1 VTHLGNLSFYRSTA
15 TLLKK
20 WEEEAF
26 LTGAMEMDRRKSSSW
41 LLLTVLA
48 CGIFVATSPALMAQE
63 VQGDLS
69 KRVKTRVQPTYPELA
84 KRMAVRGTV
93 KLMVTV
99 GTNGKVKNTKVVGGH
114 PVLVGASEDA
124 IRRWKFEPA
133 ADETTGIVEF
143 TFQADN

>member
-1 VTHLGNLSFYRSTA
+1 MDRGKSRWWFSLIV
-15 TLLKK
+15 
-20 WEEEAF
+20 
-26 LTGAMEMDRRKSSSW
+26 LTGM
-41 LLLTVLA
+41 T
-48 CGIFVATSPALMAQE
+48 FVAMPPMLVAQE

-69 KRVKTRVQPTYPELA
+69 KRVKTRIQPAYPELA
-84 KRMAVRGTV
+84 RRMAVRGTV

-99 GTNGKVKNTKVVGGH
+99 GSNGKVKSTKVVGGH

-143 TFQADN
+143 TFQAEN

>member
-1 VTHLGNLSFYRSTA
+1 MDCGKSRRWLS
-15 TLLKK
+15 LI
-20 WEEEAF
+20 
-26 LTGAMEMDRRKSSSW
+26 
-41 LLLTVLA
+41 VLA
-48 CGIFVATSPALMAQE
+48 GMTFVETSPTLVAQE

-84 KRMAVRGTV
+84 RRMAVKGTV
-93 KLMVTV
+93 KLMVTI
-99 GTNGKVKNTKVVGGH
+99 GANGKVKNTKVVGGH

-143 TFQADN
+143 TFQSDN